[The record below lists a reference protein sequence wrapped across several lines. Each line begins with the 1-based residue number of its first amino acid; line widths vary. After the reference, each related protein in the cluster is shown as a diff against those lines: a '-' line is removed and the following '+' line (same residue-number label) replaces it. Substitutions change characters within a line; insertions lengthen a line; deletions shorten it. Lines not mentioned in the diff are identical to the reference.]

1 MIINDHEKWM
11 KIALQE
17 AIKAYNSNEVPI
29 GSIIILNNEIIGKGY
44 NQCETLKDPT
54 AHAEII
60 SITAACSTIN
70 DWRLNNSIIYVTK
83 EPCAMCAGAI
93 INSRIKQVVFGF
105 YDEKE
110 GCCGSTYQLCGDK
123 RFKHQTFVRGGIL
136 EQESLDLVQDFFKK
150 HRKWI

>member
-150 HRKWI
+150 HRK

>member
-1 MIINDHEKWM
+1 MVINDHEKWM

-136 EQESLDLVQDFFKK
+136 EQESLDLVQDFFKN

>member
-1 MIINDHEKWM
+1 M

-70 DWRLNNSIIYVTK
+70 DWRLNDSIIYVTK

-110 GCCGSTYQLCGDK
+110 GCCGSIYQLCGDK
-123 RFKHQTFVRGGIL
+123 RFKHEIFVRGGVL
-136 EQESLDLVQDFFKK
+136 EKESLDLVQDFFKNQ
-150 HRKWI
+150 RK

>member
-29 GSIIILNNEIIGKGY
+29 GSIIILNNEIICKGY

-93 INSRIKQVVFGF
+93 INSRIKQVVFGC

>member
-1 MIINDHEKWM
+1 M

-123 RFKHQTFVRGGIL
+123 RFKHQTLVRGGIL

-150 HRKWI
+150 HRK

>member
-1 MIINDHEKWM
+1 M

-70 DWRLNNSIIYVTK
+70 DWRLINSIIYVTK

-150 HRKWI
+150 HRK

>member
-136 EQESLDLVQDFFKK
+136 EQESLDLVQDFFKN
-150 HRKWI
+150 HRK

>member
-1 MIINDHEKWM
+1 LIINDHEKWM

-150 HRKWI
+150 HRK

>member
-1 MIINDHEKWM
+1 M

-136 EQESLDLVQDFFKK
+136 EKESLDLVQDFFKN
-150 HRKWI
+150 HRK